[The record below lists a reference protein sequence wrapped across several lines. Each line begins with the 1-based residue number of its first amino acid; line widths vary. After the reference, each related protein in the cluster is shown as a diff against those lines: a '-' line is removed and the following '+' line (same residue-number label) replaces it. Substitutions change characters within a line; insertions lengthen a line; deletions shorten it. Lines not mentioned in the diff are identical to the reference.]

1 MNTVSLSGLHILP
14 DDLGSEFLVTGVRP
28 FYLYEN
34 GERTDKIGG
43 YKYMTVLPAKGFA
56 KADVKVPG
64 SPRLDVSPGEYVP
77 VRYDGLEAKLY
88 YDNNNRVQLSFKA
101 VDVHK
106 LNVDKPAAKP

>member
-43 YKYMTVLPAKGFA
+43 YKYMTVLPPRDSQGGCESRWFPA
-56 KADVKVPG
+56 PG
-64 SPRLDVSPGEYVP
+64 CVS
-77 VRYDGLEAKLY
+77 R
-88 YDNNNRVQLSFKA
+88 
-101 VDVHK
+101 
-106 LNVDKPAAKP
+106 

>member
-56 KADVKVPG
+56 KADVKVAG

-88 YDNNNRVQLSFKA
+88 YDNNNRVLSFKA